1 MEGAEDGPARVTF
14 GGGELD
20 LADRGEQQ
28 IEGAGQSALRLQ
40 MVEQTDGAGATS
52 ALEAQEKVV
61 AQLEEQLEAERAAQ
75 ASNAVLEGL
84 QNQVPEVAAV

>member
-1 MEGAEDGPARVTF
+1 
-14 GGGELD
+14 
-20 LADRGEQQ
+20 
-28 IEGAGQSALRLQ
+28 